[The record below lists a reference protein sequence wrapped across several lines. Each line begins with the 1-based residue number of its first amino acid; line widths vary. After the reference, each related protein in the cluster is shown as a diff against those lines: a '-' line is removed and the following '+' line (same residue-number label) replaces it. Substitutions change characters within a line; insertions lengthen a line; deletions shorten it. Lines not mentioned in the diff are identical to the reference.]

1 MSTFDTDR
9 PSTRSYV
16 VRAAQVDCK
25 TSKLSRSGNSMT
37 VRYDCKPCYT
47 EAGLLQIWRD
57 GKSTTSGC
65 RSGMA
70 AAVRLQICQDGS
82 RLPAQLDR
90 RTIRA
95 AAVFTRRYSTL
106 YFSSSSCSAVSPVNS
121 VTCSPDIPD
130 ASSFLAIASFPLTS
144 PSTSPAE
151 RPSARPR
158 SIPLAS
164 PSASPCSLAVA
175 SMF

>member
-1 MSTFDTDR
+1 MSIFDTDR

-16 VRAAQVDCK
+16 VRAAQVDCR
-25 TSKLSRSGNSMT
+25 TSKLSRSENSMT

-65 RSGMA
+65 RSGKA
-70 AAVRLQICQDGS
+70 AAVRLQICQDGR

-106 YFSSSSCSAVSPVNS
+106 YFSSSSCSAVKPVNS
-121 VTCSPDIPD
+121 VTCSPDIPE
-130 ASSFLAIASFPLTS
+130 ASSFLATSAFPS
-144 PSTSPAE
+144 ARPA
-151 RPSARPR
+151 ARPR

-164 PSASPCSLAVA
+164 PSAIPCSLAVA